1 MRSKSTNVLQ
11 GIVLLTGIIYIIV
24 GFSFYASPY
33 RVFKLFSSSAE
44 VKSSEAAGD
53 SEGSSIKPDDGA
65 ELSSED
71 WLKQIVNDE
80 IISPLYYVFR
90 VFAALLMVSGIA
102 MVMPLFDP
110 LRYRGLVYYNG
121 LIYPFISALSMF
133 LFIHSQKSINIEIA
147 SESGKGAV
155 VWQVGHMIMTS
166 LGIMFTILFVLT
178 AIGLIITRKQ
188 TREGRE

>member
-11 GIVLLTGIIYIIV
+11 GIVLLTGIVYIIV

-33 RVFKLFSSSAE
+33 RVFRLFSVGTE
-44 VKSSEAAGD
+44 VKTAEAAGG
-53 SEGSSIKPDDGA
+53 SEEDGVKSEESA
-65 ELSSED
+65 DLSAED

-90 VFAALLMVSGIA
+90 VFAALLLVSGIA

-121 LIYPFISALSMF
+121 LIYPFISAVSMF
-133 LFIHSQKSINIEIA
+133 LFIHSQKSINMQIA
-147 SESGKGAV
+147 SDAGKGAV
-155 VWQVGHMIMTS
+155 AWQVGHMIMTS
-166 LGIMFTILFVLT
+166 LAIMFTILFVLT
-178 AIGLIITRKQ
+178 AIGLMITRKQ
-188 TREGRE
+188 AREGKE

>member
-11 GIVLLTGIIYIIV
+11 GIVLLTGVIYLIV

-33 RVFKLFSSSAE
+33 RVFKLFSLSAE
-44 VKSSEAAGD
+44 VKTSEEAGE
-53 SEGSSIKPDDGA
+53 SEGSTVKPDDGA
-65 ELSSED
+65 ELSSDD

-80 IISPLYYVFR
+80 IISPLYYIFR
-90 VFAALLMVSGIA
+90 IFAALLFVSGIA

-121 LIYPFISALSMF
+121 LIYPFISALSIF

-147 SESGKGAV
+147 SEAGKGAV
-155 VWQVGHMIMTS
+155 VWQVGHLIMTS
-166 LGIMFTILFVLT
+166 MGIMFIVLFVLT

-188 TREGRE
+188 TKQGIE